1 MVAIADEI
9 AQRGHDVDDAL
20 TSGVMTINELL
31 DRFAIEKCS
40 VLRSRIEE
48 EIENINNSAYS
59 IVDREELKTA
69 RIVSIIIN
77 YFVENTIKHS
87 VENIDNYQYLGE
99 ITMDNEIKIIEFP
112 EDVEKVNDYWKSCTE
127 KVICNS
133 EVARADYNASMIVQT
148 LFKNI
153 IVIQDYY
160 IQEQF
165 IEYFWRH

>member
-1 MVAIADEI
+1 MSKEPS
-9 AQRGHDVDDAL
+9 QL
-20 TSGVMTINELL
+20 TINELL

-112 EDVEKVNDYWKSCTE
+112 EDVEKVNDYLEKVVQK

-148 LFKNI
+148 LFKK
-153 IVIQDYY
+153 YY
-160 IQEQF
+160 CNPRLLHSGTVHRIF
-165 IEYFWRH
+165 LFVSLNDS